1 MERVAMKWRA
11 AVVMLVAAAMIAGA
25 SAPAAGAGHSPR
37 ARLDK
42 ALQRELDAGR
52 RGEKRVIIR
61 TRANART
68 AVRRALT
75 AHGDRILAEH
85 AEIDAL
91 TAVVHADDLES
102 LAAQDGVVSVSTDA
116 VVRAKLLGGLLGLV
130 GGVLNTV
137 TGILLPN
144 GADTSGAAV
153 APALLRSTLG
163 VSSTSW
169 TGRGVGVA
177 VIDSG
182 LEMSYEFQGRVRAF
196 YDFTN
201 GRAASATPYDDYGH
215 GTHIASTIAGSGA
228 LSSDR
233 NYRGL
238 APNVNL
244 IVFKVLDKDGSG
256 WTSDVIRAV
265 DFAVANRQA
274 LGIDVINLSLGH
286 PIYEP
291 AASDPLV
298 QAVERATRAGII
310 VVAAAGNMGKNADT
324 GEVGYAGITSPGNA
338 PSAITVGALRTEDT
352 TSRKDDRIADY
363 SSSGPTW
370 YDGLV
375 KPDIVA
381 PGHNVVA
388 ASAKRGT
395 LYQKYPQLKAAD
407 SDYMRLSGTS
417 MATAVTTGTVALMLE
432 ASRSANDY
440 PTGPSLTPN
449 ATKAIL
455 QYTAFDVRDASGAS
469 YDALRQGGGALNAK
483 GAIDFGR
490 AIDTSAATGEMWL
503 TTAPSPWTKIGSD
516 YLTWKQ
522 AVIWG
527 VSTVQG
533 ASLNFNQQ
541 AWANAVI
548 WGVDT
553 TTWSN
558 AVIWG
563 VNLVWTDPQSWANAV
578 IWGVDNIGLTEGDAV
593 IWGVTGGLTPGTIA
607 WGHLEGETDATNG
620 TVSALSNR

>member
-1 MERVAMKWRA
+1 MERVAHRKWRA
-11 AVVMLVAAAMIAGA
+11 AVVVLVAAGLIAGA
-25 SAPAAGAGHSPR
+25 SAPAAAGQSR
-37 ARLDK
+37 RSRLDK
-42 ALQRELDAGR
+42 ALQRELDAGA
-52 RGEKRVIIR
+52 RGERRVIIR

-91 TAVVHADDLES
+91 TAVVHGDDLEA
-102 LAAQDGVVSVSTDA
+102 LAAQDGVLSVSTDA

-130 GGVLNTV
+130 GGLLNTV
-137 TGILLPN
+137 TGLLLPN

-153 APALLRSTLG
+153 APAVLRSTLG

-169 TGRGVGVA
+169 KGRGVGVA

-201 GRAASATPYDDYGH
+201 GRAVSATPYDDYGH

-233 NYRGL
+233 QYRGL
-238 APNVNL
+238 APNVSL
-244 IVFKVLDKDGSG
+244 IVFKVLDKNGSG

-265 DFAVANRQA
+265 DFAVDHREA

-286 PIYEP
+286 PILEP

-298 QAVERATRAGII
+298 QAVERATRAGIV
-310 VVAAAGNMGKNADT
+310 VVAAAGNMGKNPETD
-324 GEVGYAGITSPGNA
+324 ELGYAGITSPGNA

-381 PGHNVVA
+381 PGHNIVA
-388 ASAKRGT
+388 AAAKRGT

-407 SDYMRLSGTS
+407 RDYMRLSGTS

-432 ASRSANDY
+432 ASRYSNQYSAA
-440 PTGPSLTPN
+440 PLTPN
-449 ATKAIL
+449 AVKAVL
-455 QYTAFDVRDASGAS
+455 QYTAFDVRDASGGS
-469 YDALRQGGGALNAK
+469 YEPLRQGGGALNAK
-483 GAIDFGR
+483 GAIDFGY

-503 TTAPSPWTKIGSD
+503 STAPSPWTKIGND
-516 YLTWKQ
+516 YFTWKQ

-527 VSTVQG
+527 VSTLQG

-578 IWGVDNIGLTEGDAV
+578 IWGVDTIGVTEGDAV
-593 IWGVTGGLTPGTIA
+593 IWGVTGGLTPGTTA
-607 WGHLEGETDATNG
+607 WGNLEGETGATNG
-620 TVSALSNR
+620 TVSGFTVR